1 MERADRI
8 VGFGHQ
14 VGNMSCLWKTWHC
27 LNGTSKHNSFEYRH
41 LAIGLFS
48 RAVGLDYPVRIN
60 GNSPY
65 LSCHLTRTPCSYV
78 KYLVQC
84 LDYYSK
90 LLAVFIFSLIA
101 LPYHLLLLVSFG
113 LLPLSPLSLFL
124 FLFQALHVSLL
135 FACTQCLLRS
145 TGIGISNLYSP
156 MTVPILYSGKTINK
170 VVF

>member
-1 MERADRI
+1 MARANTI
-8 VGFGHQ
+8 V
-14 VGNMSCLWKTWHC
+14 
-27 LNGTSKHNSFEYRH
+27 FEYRH

-48 RAVGLDYPVRIN
+48 RAVGLGYPVRIN
-60 GNSPY
+60 GNSSY

-113 LLPLSPLSLFL
+113 LLLPLFPLSLFL
-124 FLFQALHVSLL
+124 FLFQSLHVSLL
-135 FACTQCLLRS
+135 FACTQCLFRS
-145 TGIGISNLYSP
+145 TGIGIWNLYSP
-156 MTVPILYSGKTINK
+156 MTVPILYSGKTMKK